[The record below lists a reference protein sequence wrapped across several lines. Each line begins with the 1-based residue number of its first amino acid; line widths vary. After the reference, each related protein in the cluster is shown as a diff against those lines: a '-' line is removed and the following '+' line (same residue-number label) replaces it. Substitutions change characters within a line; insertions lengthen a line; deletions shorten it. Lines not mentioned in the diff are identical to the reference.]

1 MVLGIALRMM
11 KKLSYIAGSL
21 LLLSCTA
28 FVASSGSQASKSG
41 NERIVTDSCRYL
53 GATLRLVQEGGSAW
67 LEAEDPNRKLTGKLK
82 ITPPCYF
89 LRRDGEL
96 LSYAYKDIKAQGVL
110 IVVGKIANAETKKIF
125 GASEEDVCG
134 EDAQGIVF
142 KKTEIIIPEEIFEGG
157 LICKDFGIDEKNF
170 WDLSHPDK

>member
-1 MVLGIALRMM
+1 M

-28 FVASSGSQASKSG
+28 FTASSDSQTSRG
-41 NERIVTDSCRYL
+41 DNERIVTDSCKFL
-53 GATLRLVQEGGSAW
+53 GATLRLIQEGDSAY
-67 LEAEDPNRKLTGKLK
+67 LEAEDPNRKLTGKLR

-89 LRRDGEL
+89 LRRNGEL
-96 LSYAYKDIKAQGVL
+96 LSYAYKDIKAQGVF
-110 IVVGKIANAETKKIF
+110 IVVGKIANTETKKIF

-134 EDAQGIVF
+134 EDAQGVVF
-142 KKTEIIIPEEIFEGG
+142 KKGEIIIPEEIFEGG